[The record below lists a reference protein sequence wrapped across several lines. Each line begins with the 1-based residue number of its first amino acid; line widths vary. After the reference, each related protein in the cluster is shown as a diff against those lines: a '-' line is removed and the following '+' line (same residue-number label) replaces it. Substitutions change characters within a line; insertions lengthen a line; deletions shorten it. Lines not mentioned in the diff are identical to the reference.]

1 MDLSLER
8 PGDHHYIRSV
18 SPAGIRILDETH
30 TGPLIVSAST
40 LISDWAVNS
49 ANELDEA
56 ALMPVFDLQPEVV
69 LLGTGDKQ
77 IFPPPELMMCFHSR
91 GIGIEVM
98 NTPAACRTF
107 NVLVSELRNVVAAVL
122 Q

>member
-18 SPAGIRILDETH
+18 SSAGIRILEETH
-30 TGPLIVSAST
+30 TGPLIVSADT
-40 LISDWAVNS
+40 LITDWAVKS
-49 ANELDEA
+49 TNELNDTT
-56 ALMPVFDLQPEVV
+56 LTPVFELQPEVV

-77 IFPPPELMMCFHSR
+77 VFPPPELMMCFHNR

-107 NVLVSELRNVVAAVL
+107 NVLVSELRNVVAVL
-122 Q
+122 LQ